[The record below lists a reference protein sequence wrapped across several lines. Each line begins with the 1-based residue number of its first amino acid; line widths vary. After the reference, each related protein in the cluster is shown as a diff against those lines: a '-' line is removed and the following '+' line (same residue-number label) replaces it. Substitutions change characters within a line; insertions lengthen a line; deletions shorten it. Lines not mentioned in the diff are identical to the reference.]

1 MENNTIS
8 LRIKELRISLNL
20 TQAEFAE
27 SINTTQAALSGY
39 ERGDRTPSLD
49 ILINIAQK
57 YNVSIDWLCG
67 LSDSKGLSLNLTTY
81 TDLIK
86 IILLLNDAPEI
97 RKKFSQKNYSADTI
111 LQTPFSTLL
120 LEINDKHI
128 VDFYEEWKEISS
140 IRSKTPSGDKLYS
153 IWLKD
158 VYERFNFNLENAEQS
173 LDNIDMELPFN

>member
-1 MENNTIS
+1 MENNIIS
-8 LRIKELRISLNL
+8 SRIKELRTSLEL

-67 LSDSKGLSLNLTTY
+67 LSETKDLSLKLTTY

-86 IILLLNDAPEI
+86 ILLLLNDAPEI
-97 RKKFSQKNYSADTI
+97 CKNFSEQKYSATDFFSNN
-111 LQTPFSTLL
+111 FSTLL

-128 VDFYEEWKEISS
+128 VNFYQEWQEISS
-140 IRSKTPSGDKLYS
+140 IRSKTPSGDKLYN

-158 VYERFNFNLENAEQS
+158 IYERFNFKLENTKQS
-173 LDNIDMELPFN
+173 LNTFDEDLPFS

>member
-1 MENNTIS
+1 MENNIIS
-8 LRIKELRISLNL
+8 SKIKELRLSLGL

-49 ILINIAQK
+49 VLSSIAQTC
-57 YNVSIDWLCG
+57 NVSIDWLCG
-67 LSDSKGLSLNLTTY
+67 LSDSKNLFLTLTTY
-81 TDLIK
+81 ADLIK
-86 IILLLNDAPEI
+86 LLLLLYDAPEI
-97 RKKFSQKNYSADTI
+97 EKNFDLKNNSCAEPFGEPYSTFI
-111 LQTPFSTLL
+111 

-128 VDFYEEWKEISS
+128 IEFYKEWKEINS

-158 VYERFNFNLENAEQS
+158 IYERFDFKLENAKQS
-173 LDNIDMELPFN
+173 CNYIDENLPFN